1 MKIQK
6 AITEEEIQNNFLF
19 FKKMWKELFN
29 IDFEKNI
36 EKRLESFRNDN
47 VYFISDGEKIISS
60 SQIEVFN
67 KWRSLTNWK
76 LIEETSYVL
85 GRLWTLEEY
94 RWKWLWW
101 KLIKNFIKI
110 SKEENIK
117 ELYIPSELWNVKYYS
132 RFWFE
137 AFWKSVKL
145 WNSEYIYMKYINK

>member
-6 AITEEEIQNNFLF
+6 AIIEEEIQNNFLF
-19 FKKMWKELFN
+19 FKKIWKESFN

-36 EKRLESFRNDN
+36 EKHIKFMKESII
-47 VYFISDGEKIISS
+47 YFISEDEKIISS
-60 SQIEVFN
+60 SQIAVFN
-67 KWRSLTNWK
+67 KWKSLTNWK

-85 GRLWTLEEY
+85 GRLGTLEEY

-110 SKEENIK
+110 SKKENIK
-117 ELYIPSELWNVKYYS
+117 ELYIPSELWNIKYYS

-145 WNSEYIYMKYINK
+145 WNSEYIYMKYIK